1 MYFLAHIENLL
12 FIAYL
17 FQSMTIKRIILILM
31 TIATIWQI
39 SFSLIGS
46 SNEPQIQGNLEL
58 YQNNLVLHITEL
70 QPEKLDLPVKSNDNF
85 RQILNSLIGKEPYR
99 ESVKQYREAIRLA
112 QVNGD
117 KLQAQLDRLLVSDPV
132 EVNNNIQQEA
142 VKKSIIGNNNY
153 LDELNLKLGILQ
165 TANNK
170 IDKALQTWDKIPDN
184 SNLTKTAS
192 LLQNLWQKLPSLPS
206 DAETIINNNLTGWFR
221 YRSLQ
226 KLDLIGNKQSELANL
241 EIQEQ
246 NIAIKSLIQL
256 TIIGL
261 IPIISGLLGVA
272 LSIFLFVQ
280 LILKKEKSI
289 LATNANTSWETPW
302 DWENIWQVI
311 IVGFFFIS
319 QFILP
324 IFFSLFG
331 FNPAEFTLRQ
341 KATYVLISYLAM
353 AASGLG
359 VLYLSLK
366 KYFPLPKNWFQ
377 FNLFENWFLWGFG
390 GYLVALP
397 LVVIVSLINQQ
408 IWHGQGGSNPLLFLA
423 LKSQDSVA
431 LAIFFFTASIA
442 APIFEEII
450 FRGFLLSSLSKYV
463 SVTTAIILSSLL
475 FAIAHLSLSEIVP
488 LMTLGIVLGTVYSRS
503 RNLLSSILLHGLWN
517 SGTLISLFILG
528 SGQ

>member
-46 SNEPQIQGNLEL
+46 SNEPQIQGSLEL

-70 QPEKLDLPVKSNDNF
+70 QPEKLDLPVRSNDNF
-85 RQILNSLIGKEPYR
+85 RQILNGLIGKEPYR
-99 ESVKQYREAIRLA
+99 ESIEQYREAIRLA
-112 QVNGD
+112 QVNRD
-117 KLQAQLDRLLVSDPV
+117 KLKAQLDRLRVSDLV
-132 EVNNNIQQEA
+132 EVNNIQQEV
-142 VKKSIIGNNNY
+142 VKKSIVENNNY

-165 TANNK
+165 AANNK

-192 LLQNLWQKLPSLPS
+192 LLQNLWQESPSLPS
-206 DAETIINNNLTGWFR
+206 EAETTINNSLSGWFR

-226 KLDLIGNKQSELANL
+226 KINLIDNKQSEIAKL

-256 TIIGL
+256 TLIGI

-319 QFILP
+319 QFVLP
-324 IFFSLFG
+324 IFFGLLD

-359 VLYLSLK
+359 VLYFSLK

-377 FNLFENWFLWGFG
+377 FNLFDNWFVWGFG
-390 GYLVALP
+390 GYLVALS
-397 LVVIVSLINQQ
+397 LVVIVSLVNQQ
-408 IWHGQGGSNPLLFLA
+408 IWNGQGGSNPLLFLA

>member
-1 MYFLAHIENLL
+1 
-12 FIAYL
+12 
-17 FQSMTIKRIILILM
+17 M
-31 TIATIWQI
+31 TIATICQI
-39 SFSLIGS
+39 GFSLNGS
-46 SNEPQIQGNLEL
+46 LDEPQVQGSLEL

-70 QPEKLDLPVKSNDNF
+70 QPEKLELPLESNDNLK
-85 RQILNSLIGKEPYR
+85 QIINGLIGKEPYR
-99 ESVKQYREAIRLA
+99 ESVKQYREAIRSA

-117 KLQAQLDRLLVSDPV
+117 KLQVQLDRLRSPDRID
-132 EVNNNIQQEA
+132 VNNNIQQEA
-142 VKKSIIGNNNY
+142 VKKSIVENNNY
-153 LDELNLKLGILQ
+153 LNELNLKLGILQ
-165 TANNK
+165 TATNEV
-170 IDKALQTWDKIPDN
+170 DKALQTWDKITDN
-184 SNLTKTAS
+184 TDLAKTAF
-192 LLQNLWQKLPSLPS
+192 LLQNLWQESPSLPI
-206 DAETIINNNLTGWFR
+206 DAEATINNNLTGWFR

-226 KLDLIGNKQSELANL
+226 KIDSIDSKQSELVSL
-241 EIQEQ
+241 ETQEQ
-246 NIAIKSLIQL
+246 STAIRSLIQL
-256 TIIGL
+256 AIIGL

-272 LSIFLFVQ
+272 LSVFLIIQ
-280 LILKKEKSI
+280 LIIKKENSI
-289 LATNANTSWETPW
+289 LATNANNSWETPW

-319 QFILP
+319 QFVLP
-324 IFFSLFG
+324 IVFGLFG

-359 VLYLSLK
+359 VLYLSIK
-366 KYFPLPKNWFQ
+366 KYFPLPKDWFG
-377 FNLFENWFLWGFG
+377 FNVFGNWFLWGFG

-408 IWHGQGGSNPLLFLA
+408 IWHGQGGSNPLLSLA
-423 LKSQDSVA
+423 LKSQDSIA
-431 LAIFFFTASIA
+431 LTIFFFTASIA

-488 LMTLGIVLGTVYSRS
+488 LMTLGIVLGVVYSRS